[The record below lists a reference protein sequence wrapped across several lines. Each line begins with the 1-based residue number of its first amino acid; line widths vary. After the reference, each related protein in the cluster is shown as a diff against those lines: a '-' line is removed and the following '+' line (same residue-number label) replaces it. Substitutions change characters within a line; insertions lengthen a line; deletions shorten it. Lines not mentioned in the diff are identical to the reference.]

1 MAERNKP
8 SERNSPDEMAN
19 KGRGM
24 QGIDKA
30 PGEETAQ
37 GTEQFVGQTQKGK
50 NKVDG
55 DPSKQSDQPLEHQ
68 DLNGQA

>member
-1 MAERNKP
+1 M
-8 SERNSPDEMAN
+8 SERNRSTGVNSPEEMAN

-30 PGEETAQ
+30 PGEETSQ
-37 GTEQFVGQTQKGK
+37 TTEQFTSQTQKGK

-55 DPSKQSDQPLEHQ
+55 DLSKESDRPLDRQ
-68 DLNGQA
+68 DID